1 MSDIQTAAL
10 NRALSILNAIKVPY
24 AVMHNGV
31 KHGTLEVAPDKS
43 AAPRFQNL
51 KKHDYL
57 AKLQA
62 AKVGDVLTFKVD
74 SNAEG
79 ESLRGSISAA
89 GIRMFGLGS
98 ILTEFHRDTD
108 GIVQGL
114 IVSKP

>member
-10 NRALSILNAIKVPY
+10 TRALNILNALKVPY
-24 AVMHNGV
+24 AVMHNGT
-31 KHGTLEVAPDKS
+31 KHGALEVAPAAP
-43 AAPRFQNL
+43 AAPRFNNL
-51 KKHDYL
+51 KKHDYM

-79 ESLRGSISAA
+79 ESLRGSVISA
-89 GIRMFGLGS
+89 GTRMFGLGS
-98 ILTEFHRDTD
+98 ILTEFHQDTD
-108 GIVQGL
+108 GIVQVL